1 MKGSNVTK
9 KTYRFAVIGYG
20 GRGSIHAQM
29 MEENARPRAACV
41 AVCDVREPSAN
52 ERKRFGD
59 RFYRDYRALLRK
71 EKDLDFLI
79 VSSQEAQHLKHALA
93 ALRKGIPTYLEK
105 AVSNTWRGAVKLY
118 TDVVRERLPL
128 FVGYNLRRF
137 PASLATEKLLRA
149 GRIGR
154 VQSVLAHVN
163 TGNEWSSHVFLRSY
177 YSNARLSGDI
187 VLSKLTHDTEW
198 VQHVLDTRVETCA
211 GIVTRNV
218 WTRSPHPSLHKE
230 YVRAADPGR
239 PDPSSH
245 DTCCV
250 TGLFENGTAFTFLF
264 TTAGPDYER
273 RYVWSGTRGQIETIL
288 HTSRPG
294 GPEASVVLWPCR
306 GRPRHISVGAAK
318 GSHGGAD
325 QVVHRDFF
333 RWLATKPNAPNEPES
348 ILLGMIVP
356 TAALESARTG
366 RRIDCAQRLR
376 KAMAKV

>member
-1 MKGSNVTK
+1 MKK
-9 KTYRFAVIGYG
+9 IYRFAVIGFG
-20 GRGSIHAQM
+20 ARGRQHARM

-41 AVCDVREPSAN
+41 AVCDVREPTTA
-52 ERKRFGD
+52 ERKRFRD

-71 EKDLDFLI
+71 EKDLDFVI
-79 VSSQEAQHLKHALA
+79 VSSQEAQHVRHALGV
-93 ALRKGIPTYLEK
+93 LRKGVPIYLEK
-105 AVSNTWRGAVKLY
+105 AVSNTWGGAVKLY
-118 TDVVRERLPL
+118 TDVVRESLPL

-154 VQSVLAHVN
+154 LQSVLAHVN
-163 TGNEWSSHVFLRSY
+163 TGNEWSSDVFLRSY
-177 YSNARLSGDI
+177 YSDAALSGDI

-198 VQHVLDTRVETCA
+198 VQHVLDTRAETCA
-211 GIVTRNV
+211 GITTRNV
-218 WTRSPHPSLHKE
+218 WTQPPHRSLHKE
-230 YVRAADPGR
+230 YVRGADTDR
-239 PDPSSH
+239 PAPSSH
-245 DTCCV
+245 DVCCA
-250 TGLFENGTAFTFLF
+250 TGRFENETAFTFLF

-273 RYVWSGTRGQIETIL
+273 RYVWSGTRGQIETVL

-294 GPEASVVLWPCR
+294 AAEASVVLWPCR
-306 GRPRHISVGAAK
+306 GRPRQIRVGATE

-333 RWLATKPNAPNEPES
+333 RWLATKPSAPNEPES
-348 ILLGMIVP
+348 ILLGMIIP

-376 KAMAKV
+376 KAMANV